1 MTLGELIKQY
11 RVSEKI
17 SMEEFAK
24 RAGLSKQY
32 ISILERNYNP
42 SSKRAPVP
50 TLETVLS
57 VAKAMERDFD
67 DVFVLLD
74 QNQKIKLPAVYDEE
88 QLDRELID
96 RLCRLTPEEL
106 QKVDAFVQGILTS
119 HSE

>member
-11 RVSEKI
+11 RAAEKI
-17 SMEEFAK
+17 SMEGFAK

-57 VAKAMERDFD
+57 VAKAMGRDFD

-74 QNQKIKLPAVYDEE
+74 QNQKIKLPAVSDEE